1 MRDGRAHYNLRN
13 HFEEIMQYILYILA
27 ILAIAA
33 YGLII
38 QPLSEAATFNKF
50 KSPETPEAT
59 YFEALTCKLR
69 IEPR

>member
-1 MRDGRAHYNLRN
+1 
-13 HFEEIMQYILYILA
+13 MQYILYIVA
-27 ILAIAA
+27 ILIMAI

-59 YFEALTCKLR
+59 YWEALTCNLR